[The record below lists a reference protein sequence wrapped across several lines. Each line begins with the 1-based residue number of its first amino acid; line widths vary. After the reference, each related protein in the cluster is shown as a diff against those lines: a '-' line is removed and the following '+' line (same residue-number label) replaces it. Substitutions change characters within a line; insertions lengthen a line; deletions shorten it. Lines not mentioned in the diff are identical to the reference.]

1 MAPIHFVMGLHG
13 SCKCVIKTPALTYMQ
28 SVVEMF
34 LGLRLGAHFP
44 SVRVPY
50 AEQPAAGADSASED
64 GSDAE
69 EDSSLKLAAARQ
81 ARCCMSCSA
90 AWEGVQAGCTGLA
103 FPSVSAWP
111 SGTASKSLEAC
122 CWR

>member
-1 MAPIHFVMGLHG
+1 MTCA
-13 SCKCVIKTPALTYMQ
+13 Q

-34 LGLRLGAHFP
+34 LGLRLGVHFP

-50 AEQPAAGADSASED
+50 SEQPAAGADSCSED

-81 ARCCMSCSA
+81 ARCCIVCCPVGMCRHGKTESAAKHISCSK
-90 AWEGVQAGCTGLA
+90 QQRFT
-103 FPSVSAWP
+103 
-111 SGTASKSLEAC
+111 
-122 CWR
+122 